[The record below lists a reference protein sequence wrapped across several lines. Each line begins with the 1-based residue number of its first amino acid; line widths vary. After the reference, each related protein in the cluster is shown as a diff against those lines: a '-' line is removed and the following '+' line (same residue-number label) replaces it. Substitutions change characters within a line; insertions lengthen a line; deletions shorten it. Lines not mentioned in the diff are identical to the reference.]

1 MKFKF
6 WGVRGSIPTPG
17 PKTVKYGGNTTCI
30 EVRTADNKLLILD
43 AGTGIFALAQTLL
56 GQSPLEAHILITHTH
71 WDHIQGL
78 PFFLPL
84 LMANN
89 HIHIYGGLDPV
100 TQQGIERVLDV
111 QLQYSYFPISAV
123 QLKAQLHY
131 HTLMPGEAVEIGGVK
146 VTPIVLNHPVLN
158 LGYRL
163 EDTDGSKLFFT
174 GDYEMPLNP
183 YQPDDPD
190 YASNQQFIDEKL
202 QDVLA
207 SMQDVD
213 ALIIDSSYTDAEYEK
228 KIGWGHSTYTA
239 ALGLARQAQV
249 KRLFFTHHEPT
260 RSDSELD
267 LIYQTVINLS
277 GKVDFAVYMAQEGV
291 EHQLASSD
299 SAGLNSNHSSSI

>member
-30 EVRTADNKLLILD
+30 EVRTAGNQLLILD

-100 TQQGIERVLDV
+100 TQQGIERVLAV

-123 QLKAQLHY
+123 QLKAQVHY
-131 HTLMPGEAVEIGGVK
+131 HTLMPGEVVEIAGVK

-158 LGYRL
+158 FGYRL
-163 EDTDGSKLFFT
+163 DDQDGSSLFFT
-174 GDYEMPLNP
+174 GDYEMPINP
-183 YQPDDPD
+183 YSPKDPD
-190 YASNQQFIDEKL
+190 YISNQQFIDDKL

-207 SMQDVD
+207 TIQGVD

-228 KIGWGHSTYTA
+228 KIGWGHSTYRA
-239 ALGLARQAQV
+239 ALDLAHQAQA

-260 RSDSELD
+260 RSDSTLD
-267 LIYQTVINLS
+267 EIYQVIIS
-277 GKVDFAVYMAQEGV
+277 RMGEVGFEVYMAREGL
-291 EHQLASSD
+291 EIQMGSSEA
-299 SAGLNSNHSSSI
+299 AGLNSNHSSSS